1 MDEMEFDTKA
11 ISEKSIL
18 LSVLS
23 PVSEK
28 DFYQV
33 VQIRSQQIAWKSL

>member
-1 MDEMEFDTKA
+1 MDEMEFVTKA

-18 LSVLS
+18 VSVLS

-28 DFYQV
+28 IYHF
-33 VQIRSQQIAWKSL
+33 VQIRS